1 MSAQVESRRQQAAH
15 GTGQP
20 ASHGTGQP
28 APHGTGRSRAVP
40 AEAEAAAAEDAGRAD
55 GADMR
60 ALLENLDGQ
69 IVAMVLRRAALAR
82 HYHAQRRTAGLPQS
96 ELAWEN
102 QVLGRYAE
110 PLGSRGTDIGR
121 AVLALSQAAP
131 RRPGTKETNGE
142 SPRKENAS
150 ARTTESARG
159 DPPR

>member
-20 ASHGTGQP
+20 ASHGAGQP

-40 AEAEAAAAEDAGRAD
+40 AEADAEAAGRAD

-60 ALLENLDGQ
+60 ALLENLDVQ